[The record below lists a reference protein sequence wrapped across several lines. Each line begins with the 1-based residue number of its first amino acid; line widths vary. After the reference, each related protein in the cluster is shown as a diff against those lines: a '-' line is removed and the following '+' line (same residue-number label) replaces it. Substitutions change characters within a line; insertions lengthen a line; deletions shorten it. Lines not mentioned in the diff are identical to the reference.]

1 MSLEIKE
8 EISAVIFYK
17 DVGSLDA
24 KESVDVAPVFQ
35 AVPSAISPDSVN
47 VDIEGIH
54 SIVTRNF
61 TYYSPECLKK
71 SVPYWTSPYEKPVIM
86 HHKDKDG
93 VQIGRIKNVEYL
105 EKTRPGIPGLLF
117 TVNIGDEAGIKGVK
131 NGTLST
137 VSIGAIVHKATCSIC
152 GQNIAAEGECE
163 HKRGKYYDDKLCYWI
178 MDEMEPKELSYVI
191 VPSDKYANT
200 VKIYNPHKKAMKES
214 YSEGDANEAM
224 NIFDNL
230 DLPMAE
236 PEVKPEV
243 QESAKE
249 EEEVQEAAVAEPEVK
264 EEPKAE
270 EKPEPQEEEKAEEEK
285 QEEVEEK
292 KDEKE
297 DKSKEELLDLVKKQ
311 EKLIAELQD
320 DIKYLKGKL
329 DKERSIKE
337 SLEVEI
343 LQFKQA
349 NKMHLAE
356 QICDL
361 RKELGLREESM
372 EDLMMLSEES
382 LNSSI
387 KTFMEFKESNT
398 FNVNKLPKIDSV
410 ALVSE
415 EQDNTAKEVTESL
428 NNKNNSNIDYEED
441 IDDWFKKM
449 THRKYFN

>member
-249 EEEVQEAAVAEPEVK
+249 EEVQEAAVAEPEVK

-285 QEEVEEK
+285 PARKPRAKKVE
-292 KDEKE
+292 
-297 DKSKEELLDLVKKQ
+297 
-311 EKLIAELQD
+311 AE
-320 DIKYLKGKL
+320 
-329 DKERSIKE
+329 
-337 SLEVEI
+337 
-343 LQFKQA
+343 
-349 NKMHLAE
+349 
-356 QICDL
+356 
-361 RKELGLREESM
+361 
-372 EDLMMLSEES
+372 
-382 LNSSI
+382 
-387 KTFMEFKESNT
+387 
-398 FNVNKLPKIDSV
+398 
-410 ALVSE
+410 
-415 EQDNTAKEVTESL
+415 TESE
-428 NNKNNSNIDYEED
+428 NA
-441 IDDWFKKM
+441 
-449 THRKYFN
+449 